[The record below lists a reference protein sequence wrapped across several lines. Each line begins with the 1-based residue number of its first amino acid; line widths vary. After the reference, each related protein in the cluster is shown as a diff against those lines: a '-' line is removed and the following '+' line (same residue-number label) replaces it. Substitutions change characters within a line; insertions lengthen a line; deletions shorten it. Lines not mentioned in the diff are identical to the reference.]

1 MKIKLYNK
9 CKNGEEYFNTFEIET
24 PLKYVLRLE
33 DIKTSEQSGRLGG
46 IYILICNKG
55 YFNNNKIDLDN
66 LNLNFEEI
74 NYITV
79 DDKDK
84 FIIKTKDDVKNFYKY
99 LTGFD
104 VNLFIKEFG
113 NLDRVNSVEKDFQ

>member
-1 MKIKLYNK
+1 MKIKIYSK
-9 CKNGEEYFNTFEIET
+9 CRNGEEYFNNFEIET
-24 PLKYVLRLE
+24 PLKYVMRLE
-33 DIKTSEQSGRLGG
+33 DTKSSDQYGRLGS

-55 YFNNNKIDLDN
+55 YFNNSKIDLDN
-66 LNLNFEEI
+66 FNLNFEET
-74 NYITV
+74 NYVTV
-79 DDKDK
+79 DEKDK

-104 VNLFIKEFG
+104 VNLFIKEFE

>member
-1 MKIKLYNK
+1 MKIKIYSK
-9 CKNGEEYFNTFEIET
+9 CRNGEEYFNNFEIET

-33 DIKTSEQSGRLGG
+33 DTKSSDQSGRLGS

-55 YFNNNKIDLDN
+55 YFNNSKIDLDN
-66 LNLNFEEI
+66 FNLNFEET
-74 NYITV
+74 NYVTV
-79 DDKDK
+79 DETDK

-104 VNLFIKEFG
+104 VNLFIKEFE

>member
-1 MKIKLYNK
+1 MYNK
-9 CKNGEEYFNTFEIET
+9 CKNGEEYFNTFDIET

-33 DIKTSEQSGRLGG
+33 DSKSTDQSGRLGG

-55 YFNNNKIDLDN
+55 YFNNSKIDLDN
-66 LNLNFEEI
+66 FNLNFEET
-74 NYITV
+74 NYVTV
-79 DDKDK
+79 DEKDK

-104 VNLFIKEFG
+104 VNLFIKEFE

>member
-9 CKNGEEYFNTFEIET
+9 CKNGEEYFNTFDIDT

-33 DIKTSEQSGRLGG
+33 DSKSTDQSGRLGG
-46 IYILICNKG
+46 IYILICTKG

-74 NYITV
+74 NYVTV
-79 DDKDK
+79 DDKA

-104 VNLFIKEFG
+104 VNLFIKEFE

>member
-1 MKIKLYNK
+1 MKIKIYSK
-9 CKNGEEYFNTFEIET
+9 CRNGEEYFNNFEIET

-33 DIKTSEQSGRLGG
+33 DSKSFDQSGRLGS

-55 YFNNNKIDLDN
+55 YFNNSKIDLDN
-66 LNLNFEEI
+66 FNLNFEEI
-74 NYITV
+74 NYVTV
-79 DDKDK
+79 DDKA

-104 VNLFIKEFG
+104 VNLFIKEFE

>member
-1 MKIKLYNK
+1 MKIKIYSK
-9 CKNGEEYFNTFEIET
+9 CRNGEEYFNNFEIET

-33 DIKTSEQSGRLGG
+33 DTKSFDQSGRLGS

-55 YFNNNKIDLDN
+55 YFNNSKIDLDN
-66 LNLNFEEI
+66 FNLNFEEI
-74 NYITV
+74 NYVTV
-79 DDKDK
+79 DEKDK

-104 VNLFIKEFG
+104 VNLFIKEFE

>member
-1 MKIKLYNK
+1 MYNK

-74 NYITV
+74 NYVTV

-84 FIIKTKDDVKNFYKY
+84 FVIKTKDDVKNFYKY